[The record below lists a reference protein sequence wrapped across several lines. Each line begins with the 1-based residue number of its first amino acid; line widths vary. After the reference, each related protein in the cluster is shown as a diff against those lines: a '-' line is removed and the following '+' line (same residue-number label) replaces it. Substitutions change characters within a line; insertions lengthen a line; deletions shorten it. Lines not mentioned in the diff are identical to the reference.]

1 METRAPQ
8 STDEHNRNT
17 RTVSPQNE
25 KIVPEESAVSER
37 PTTPKAI
44 SATEGLLVLGV
55 SAIAYFLGWRFLFAY
70 YSGFG
75 LDPSLFVVSPTEVI
89 FAGWRIYGLI
99 AGLIVSAVV
108 MRSIIQG
115 FLRHSVQKQRLK
127 AIVRG
132 FYLLLAISVVIGL
145 YVVSQLVWFFF
156 GSGSASFIFYAF
168 AFTDIALLWATFV
181 FGEYIHRV
189 ARPTVTQ
196 DSVFTLYRIVFAVQ
210 KLWVVVIALATV
222 LILALFSSGSGVV
235 YSARDRQPET
245 RLNKVTF
252 YVDRQLSIPNGIQ
265 ISDEVWCYSDLRLVT
280 KTDDTYFAFRLDEVI
295 NDTATL
301 YGIPKDRVIE
311 FQTRPWYDRSDIP

>member
-1 METRAPQ
+1 METRASQ
-8 STDEHNRNT
+8 LTGEHNRNT
-17 RTVSPQNE
+17 RSMSPQNE

-37 PTTPKAI
+37 PTPKAI
-44 SATEGLLVLGV
+44 SATEGLLVVAV

-75 LDPSLFVVSPTEVI
+75 LDPSLFVVSPTDVI

-99 AGLIVSAVV
+99 AGLLVSATM
-108 MRSIIQG
+108 MRAVIQG

-127 AIVRG
+127 AVTRG
-132 FYLLLAISVVIGL
+132 FYFLLAISIAIGL
-145 YVVSQLVWFFF
+145 YVISQLVRFFF
-156 GSGSASFIFYAF
+156 GSGSASFVFYVFAF
-168 AFTDIALLWATFV
+168 ADIALLWATFV

-196 DSVFTLYRIVFAVQ
+196 DSVFTLFRIVFTVP
-210 KLWVVVIALATV
+210 KIWLVVIALATV

-235 YSARDRQPET
+235 YSARDRQPGT
-245 RLNKVTF
+245 RLNSVTF

-265 ISDEVWCYSDLRLVT
+265 VRNEVWRYGDLRLVT

-295 NDTATL
+295 NGIATL
-301 YGIPKDRVIE
+301 YGIPKEHVIE
-311 FQTRPWYDRSDIP
+311 FQTRPWNDKSQIP